1 MDSDDESCSDNSDS
15 ELAFCLE
22 DDYKFQDIILD
33 DDNEKFVSRI
43 NRHWGRHPVVPPQH
57 LDWIFRFRA
66 IKCATA
72 LLGGETGQTM
82 DFYCT
87 LFLGLPAIHSLA
99 QTCDG
104 ALIELFIHHGAPL
117 DHRCYG
123 LGPNNASLEG
133 KLPLNAA
140 LQSLVYGTM
149 IHVFNCLGGAH
160 LIKYRFAHISF
171 CSHNIFY
178 EGWNPSRP
186 LFEML
191 VLLCSRFSKKDVTK
205 GIRLLVLNTK
215 EAELE
220 ICQYAKEGKVVEL
233 AALLMTAREKVA
245 PILYEIG
252 DGSTSNGGMSIR
264 QCIYRKLAALTYE
277 ESKFTFCNEKK
288 LIRDCKE
295 KKMAYMSTV
304 ELLDIFE
311 MAGDTIE
318 TYIRL
323 RQQQDEDMAE
333 EQVAVDFSW
342 LLQGARLLPK
352 YKGVN
357 LSKLWSRPE
366 RHLGYIQPTKYA
378 TNTRALVTRK
388 LRDGKVNDNTKQK
401 SIIVHT
407 GVQHGSPTLPL
418 LTRSFH
424 TMRAPLSSQSTNFV
438 EAQVKKTTKPRNR
451 YMPKKLSCQRWTPV
465 VIAIKLGIRHL

>member
-43 NRHWGRHPVVPPQH
+43 NRYWDRHPVVLPQH
-57 LDWIFRFRA
+57 LDWIFQFGA

-87 LFLGLPAIHSLA
+87 LSLGLPVMHSLA
-99 QTCDG
+99 ETCDG

-140 LQSLVYGTM
+140 LQSL
-149 IHVFNCLGGAH
+149 A
-160 LIKYRFAHISF
+160 
-171 CSHNIFY
+171 HNIFY

-191 VLLCSRFSKKDVTK
+191 VLLCSRFSKKDETK

-233 AALLMTAREKVA
+233 AALLVTAREKVA
-245 PILYEIG
+245 PILYQIG

-264 QCIYRKLAALTYE
+264 QCI
-277 ESKFTFCNEKK
+277 S
-288 LIRDCKE
+288 
-295 KKMAYMSTV
+295 
-304 ELLDIFE
+304 
-311 MAGDTIE
+311 
-318 TYIRL
+318 
-323 RQQQDEDMAE
+323 
-333 EQVAVDFSW
+333 
-342 LLQGARLLPK
+342 
-352 YKGVN
+352 
-357 LSKLWSRPE
+357 
-366 RHLGYIQPTKYA
+366 
-378 TNTRALVTRK
+378 
-388 LRDGKVNDNTKQK
+388 
-401 SIIVHT
+401 
-407 GVQHGSPTLPL
+407 
-418 LTRSFH
+418 
-424 TMRAPLSSQSTNFV
+424 
-438 EAQVKKTTKPRNR
+438 
-451 YMPKKLSCQRWTPV
+451 
-465 VIAIKLGIRHL
+465 

>member
-15 ELAFCLE
+15 ELAFGLE

-43 NRHWGRHPVVPPQH
+43 NRYWDRHPVVLPQH
-57 LDWIFRFRA
+57 LDWIFQFGA

-87 LFLGLPAIHSLA
+87 LSLGLPVMHSLA
-99 QTCDG
+99 ETCDG
-104 ALIELFIHHGAPL
+104 ALIELFIHYGAPL

-140 LQSLVYGTM
+140 LQSL
-149 IHVFNCLGGAH
+149 A
-160 LIKYRFAHISF
+160 
-171 CSHNIFY
+171 HNIFY

-191 VLLCSRFSKKDVTK
+191 VLLCSRFSKKDETK

-233 AALLMTAREKVA
+233 AALLVTAREKVA
-245 PILYEIG
+245 PILYQIG

-295 KKMAYMSTV
+295 KKMAFMSTV

-323 RQQQDEDMAE
+323 RQQQDEGMAE

-388 LRDGKVNDNTKQK
+388 LRDGKVNDNAKQK

-424 TMRAPLSSQSTNFV
+424 TMRAPLGSQSTTFV

-451 YMPKKLSCQRWTPV
+451 YMRKKLSCQRWTPV
-465 VIAIKLGIRHL
+465 VIAIKLGIRRL

>member
-1 MDSDDESCSDNSDS
+1 MDSDDDESCSDNSDS

-43 NRHWGRHPVVPPQH
+43 NRYWDRHPVVLRQH
-57 LDWIFRFRA
+57 LDWIFRFGA

-82 DFYCT
+82 DFYCN
-87 LFLGLPAIHSLA
+87 LSLGLPVMHSLA
-99 QTCDG
+99 ETCDG

-123 LGPNNASLEG
+123 RGPNNLNLQG

-140 LQSLVYGTM
+140 LQSL
-149 IHVFNCLGGAH
+149 A
-160 LIKYRFAHISF
+160 
-171 CSHNIFY
+171 HNIFY
-178 EGWNPSRP
+178 EGWDPSRP

-295 KKMAYMSTV
+295 KKMAFMSTV

-323 RQQQDEDMAE
+323 RQQQDED
-333 EQVAVDFSW
+333 
-342 LLQGARLLPK
+342 
-352 YKGVN
+352 
-357 LSKLWSRPE
+357 
-366 RHLGYIQPTKYA
+366 
-378 TNTRALVTRK
+378 
-388 LRDGKVNDNTKQK
+388 QK

-407 GVQHGSPTLPL
+407 SVQHGSPTLPL

-424 TMRAPLSSQSTNFV
+424 TMRAPLGSQSTTFV
-438 EAQVKKTTKPRNR
+438 EAQFTGGYSMVE
-451 YMPKKLSCQRWTPV
+451 L
-465 VIAIKLGIRHL
+465 RHWICIGRGAGHKGSGFAPMS